1 MKHADVQ
8 IGRHNFAISLF
19 VHSTESVSSL
29 TTESVMWNWSA
40 NHLTVTLSLMIEQF
54 SNEILVH
61 TDCTRVIT
69 KYFGRSS
76 EDHVLRMSKTV

>member
-61 TDCTRVIT
+61 TDCTRVI
-69 KYFGRSS
+69 GRSS